1 MCWYGNI
8 TDKKVAKTNI
18 EVQKVLMMS
27 DKDVDRFL
35 SPYRYEVYTANEE
48 KKHAIVVMD
57 DLLVNVVGESKEDL
71 IRIDVGLHSYSRK
84 CKIEKTQRK
93 SLSEDFLMNF
103 LTVYNKNYNGSKL
116 FGGTHTYSDRIIY
129 SLRRIPVMVKAI
141 IPKGTTYYENSKG
154 EIVSEKLIIT
164 NKIL

>member
-1 MCWYGNI
+1 MCWIGKRS
-8 TDKKVAKTNI
+8 DKKVAKTDI
-18 EVQKVLMMS
+18 GVQKVLMMR

-48 KKHAIVVMD
+48 KKHTIVVND
-57 DLLVNVVGESKEDL
+57 KIVDELKEDL
-71 IRIDVGLHSYSRK
+71 IRIDIGLHSYSRE

-93 SLSEDFLMNF
+93 PLSNDFLMNF
-103 LTVYNKNYNGSKL
+103 LIVYPKNYDKSKL
-116 FGGTHTYSDRIIY
+116 FGGTYTYSDRIIY

-141 IPKGTTYYENSKG
+141 IPKDTIYYENKRG
-154 EIVSEKLIIT
+154 EIVSEKLVIT

>member
-48 KKHAIVVMD
+48 KKHTIEVRDDIVD
-57 DLLVNVVGESKEDL
+57 EFNEDI
-71 IRIDVGLHSYSRK
+71 IRIDVGLHSYSRE
-84 CKIEKTQRK
+84 CKIENIQRK
-93 SLSEDFLMNF
+93 PLEGDFVMRF
-103 LTVYNKNYNGSKL
+103 LIVYPKNHDKSKL
-116 FGGTHTYSDRIIY
+116 FGSIFSYPDRIIY
-129 SLRRIPVMVKAI
+129 SLHRIPVMVKAI
-141 IPKGTTYYENSKG
+141 IPKGTTYYENSRG

>member
-1 MCWYGNI
+1 MCWVGNI
-8 TDKKVAKTNI
+8 TDKKVAKTDI

-48 KKHAIVVMD
+48 KKHAIVVD
-57 DLLVNVVGESKEDL
+57 DSIVDEYI
-71 IRIDVGLHSYSRK
+71 IRIDIGLHSYSRK
-84 CKIEKTQRK
+84 CKIENIQRK
-93 SLSEDFLMNF
+93 PLEGDFVMRF
-103 LTVYNKNYNGSKL
+103 LIVYPKNHDKSKL
-116 FGGTHTYSDRIIY
+116 FGSIFSYSDRIIY

-141 IPKGTTYYENSKG
+141 IPEGTTYYENKRG